1 MLFSYALIQFSN
13 PIIPFRI
20 VIHFSDFIIPLCIL
34 LFSAVSNSIL
44 VAFELCYAVF
54 QSCYSIVQSSHAVSN
69 PIISFQIL
77 LFSFPI
83 LLCSV
88 SNSIIRFRIMFF
100 QIRDF
105 VYLADGALGTSNKLI
120 SARV

>member
-1 MLFSYALIQFSN
+1 MNSFIQF
-13 PIIPFRI
+13 P
-20 VIHFSDFIIPLCIL
+20 IL
-34 LFSAVSNSIL
+34 LF
-44 VAFELCYAVF
+44 AFVLCYTVF

-83 LLCSV
+83 LLCHYEFFYSF
-88 SNSIIRFRIMFF
+88 SNSIIRFRLMFV

-105 VYLADGALGTSNKLI
+105 VCLADGALGTSNKLI
-120 SARV
+120 SRVLKNTADLDVDVLRNRLLARINAILQ